1 MPPESKPDPYR
12 LPISDGDRPPFRRRI
27 GWSKTKA
34 IIVALTV
41 PTLLAAMMFALA
53 CWISTLP
60 VISPVSLSLV
70 FRSWTRVFEY
80 TFGVWLFAFV
90 CLAPGCFL
98 YWYIG
103 RDE

>member
-1 MPPESKPDPYR
+1 LSGSPPG
-12 LPISDGDRPPFRRRI
+12 GDAPPFRRRI
-27 GWSKTKA
+27 GWGNTKA

-80 TFGVWLFAFV
+80 TFGVWFLAFV

-98 YWYIG
+98 LWYIG